1 MRVPSHCS
9 YTGGVCLPLV
19 VLCPS
24 YQPVKLSHNSLWPA
38 VPTHT
43 RLLKTKTHPN
53 CCLIYCP
60 TASTY
65 CPTAQSTVLLRHP
78 QLPAPTH
85 QFRVLWGISLIP
97 QAKPVLYILLI
108 FTTAA
113 CSQTSLCQQDI
124 TTTLDMQEMTT
135 YILAMEM
142 FSTTPLVVQMTATT
156 PLTMSLVS
164 MLCLCLA
171 MPLYAV
177 L

>member
-1 MRVPSHCS
+1 
-9 YTGGVCLPLV
+9 
-19 VLCPS
+19 
-24 YQPVKLSHNSLWPA
+24 
-38 VPTHT
+38 
-43 RLLKTKTHPN
+43 
-53 CCLIYCP
+53 
-60 TASTY
+60 
-65 CPTAQSTVLLRHP
+65 
-78 QLPAPTH
+78 
-85 QFRVLWGISLIP
+85 LIP

-142 FSTTPLVVQMTATT
+142 FSTDTLVVQMTATTPDITTTLDMQEMTTYILAMEMFSTTTLVVQMTATT